1 MIDYLV
7 IGAGSAGCV
16 LANRLS
22 EDPAVRVL
30 LVEAGGADRH
40 PLYQVPKGFGKLFD
54 DPRKVW
60 HYRTQPFG
68 PDRQAEI
75 WPRGRVLGGSSSI
88 NGMVYNRGHR
98 ADYDELVRLGNPGWG
113 WDTILPIFR
122 AMEDNALG
130 ATATRGAG
138 GPLHVSPPRD
148 PDPLC
153 DEMIAA
159 GVALGLTAMPDVNE
173 SDDERVGH
181 VMATIK
187 DGRRFSAARAFL
199 HPVRHRSNLTV
210 VTGTTVTGL
219 LFEGDKVV
227 GVTARDAGGAAVE
240 YRAAREVILSLGS
253 LGTPKLLQSS
263 GIGPAEVLRAAGV
276 EVRLDRPMVGARMR
290 EHRCL
295 ALKFRLRDDLGY
307 NRMLSTPLRQ
317 GLTALRYLMNHKGP
331 LAAPAY
337 DVIAFLKTRPELERP
352 DAQLLM
358 GPWSV
363 ATYRAGETVTV
374 ERQPGVSVVAEI
386 LRPTAEGSVAITSAD
401 PGAPLHIEP
410 NYFGSEH
417 DRRVG
422 VDLFRRM
429 REYFAQ
435 EPIAGRLA
443 FETFPGPGV
452 DSDEE
457 IIDAALGGGYC
468 GYHAMGTCA
477 MGPHDDDVVDSRL
490 RVRGV
495 DNLRIV
501 DCSVLPTMISGNLN
515 GPIMAMAWHA
525 ADLILGRA

>member
-68 PDRQAEI
+68 PDGQAEI

-153 DEMIAA
+153 DEMIASGA
-159 GVALGLTAMPDVNE
+159 ALGLTAMPDINE

-181 VMATIK
+181 AMATIK
-187 DGRRFSAARAFL
+187 DGRRFSTARAFL

-219 LFEGDKVV
+219 LFDGDKVV
-227 GVTARDAGGAAVE
+227 GVTARDMRRRHRRISGGPRGRPVAGQPGHAEAAAVVRHRPRGGAAGG
-240 YRAAREVILSLGS
+240 RMWR
-253 LGTPKLLQSS
+253 S
-263 GIGPAEVLRAAGV
+263 GWTGRW
-276 EVRLDRPMVGARMR
+276 
-290 EHRCL
+290 
-295 ALKFRLRDDLGY
+295 
-307 NRMLSTPLRQ
+307 S
-317 GLTALRYLMNHKGP
+317 
-331 LAAPAY
+331 APAC
-337 DVIAFLKTRPELERP
+337 AST
-352 DAQLLM
+352 
-358 GPWSV
+358 
-363 ATYRAGETVTV
+363 
-374 ERQPGVSVVAEI
+374 
-386 LRPTAEGSVAITSAD
+386 
-401 PGAPLHIEP
+401 GAW
-410 NYFGSEH
+410 
-417 DRRVG
+417 R
-422 VDLFRRM
+422 
-429 REYFAQ
+429 
-435 EPIAGRLA
+435 
-443 FETFPGPGV
+443 
-452 DSDEE
+452 
-457 IIDAALGGGYC
+457 
-468 GYHAMGTCA
+468 
-477 MGPHDDDVVDSRL
+477 
-490 RVRGV
+490 
-495 DNLRIV
+495 
-501 DCSVLPTMISGNLN
+501 
-515 GPIMAMAWHA
+515 
-525 ADLILGRA
+525 